1 MDADRRN
8 DTGIFRYIDVE
19 YTPEGHTD
27 AYRWDDFLGIAGGH
41 VYSAMDTIDMVSTG
55 GQYEGDEPEHAYACE
70 IVGCCGLSDG
80 VALFRPV
87 SHDGADLIQIA
98 FLRNDVD
105 DATGAYTERFE
116 AGSFDL
122 PAADLPRSEF
132 GVDLLE
138 YFSGR
143 SFKYTPGVSRELDP
157 QYELDRWAA
166 VVCNGFTAVNVMS
179 SGNVEELGWD
189 YTEMELDPTGTCG
202 LFDGMLLDWDDDTPA
217 ERRDHEAYF
226 PDAFTVG
233 ARILADDWDHELGNN
248 EVRSR
253 CFAIIEDADQFTDHD
268 TARDWL
274 CESTMADF
282 SEVEARTFFQ
292 NLTLMDSEEIAKL
305 DGRPII
311 PSAGAD
317 ECRAAMLA
325 FNERMVPRR
334 RELGLGDTAV
344 VGKTKKSETTSKVV
358 PMKKEQAVHGLGRV
372 DFSGLGYGWGTGY
385 PDSLSVDAIGIDF
398 PSGEHNIILN
408 FSPITHAPD
417 VDGRKLFC
425 HETTIGYDLNAD
437 SWSGATIGPDF
448 WTLDGKEAR
457 EFAENIGLDR
467 LAARAC
473 VRLGIEAPGLKGREA
488 LPIPK
493 ATDVVPEPSVQA
505 EAAKNA
511 VTEVTVI
518 PAWVSFPDEPGTA
531 QYRLFCEQDTEPLD
545 IDEQIFFSGY
555 TAEELCGMVGKTVNG
570 DFTIVGVEEPK
581 KMKATYVRP
590 VQKAY
595 NPADMA
601 AAAKKTAAAKL
612 SGDGSGGGKRI

>member
-1 MDADRRN
+1 MA
-8 DTGIFRYIDVE
+8 E
-19 YTPEGHTD
+19 
-27 AYRWDDFLGIAGGH
+27 
-41 VYSAMDTIDMVSTG
+41 
-55 GQYEGDEPEHAYACE
+55 
-70 IVGCCGLSDG
+70 
-80 VALFRPV
+80 
-87 SHDGADLIQIA
+87 
-98 FLRNDVD
+98 
-105 DATGAYTERFE
+105 
-116 AGSFDL
+116 
-122 PAADLPRSEF
+122 
-132 GVDLLE
+132 
-138 YFSGR
+138 
-143 SFKYTPGVSRELDP
+143 K
-157 QYELDRWAA
+157 YELDRWAA

-233 ARILADDWDHELGNN
+233 ARILADDWDHELGND

-317 ECRAAMLA
+317 ECRAAVLA

-344 VGKTKKSETTSKVV
+344 VGKAKKSEATSKVV
-358 PMKKEQAVHGLGRV
+358 PMKKEQTVHGLGRV
-372 DFSGLGYGWGTGY
+372 DFSGLGYGWGTNY
-385 PDSLSVDAIGIDF
+385 PDSLSVDAIGINP
-398 PSGEHNIILN
+398 PSGERYVILN

-448 WTLDGKEAR
+448 WALDGKEAR
-457 EFAENIGLDR
+457 EFAEKIGLDR

-473 VRLGIEAPGLKGREA
+473 VRLGIEAPGLTGREA

-493 ATDVVPEPSVQA
+493 GVNVAPQISVGINIPGGKCADIAFVDADPGADDLYPTPVRAFTYNGRDEEPDHRTDVH
-505 EAAKNA
+505 
-511 VTEVTVI
+511 
-518 PAWVSFPDEPGTA
+518 
-531 QYRLFCEQDTEPLD
+531 LD
-545 IDEQIFFSGY
+545 GDMVLDGQM
-555 TAEELCGMVGKTVNG
+555 TAETPAHV
-570 DFTIVGVEEPK
+570 
-581 KMKATYVRP
+581 
-590 VQKAY
+590 
-595 NPADMA
+595 PADI
-601 AAAKKTAAAKL
+601 TAAAKEAAAK
-612 SGDGSGGGKRI
+612 SVKPDTVGTDGIKH

>member
-1 MDADRRN
+1 MA
-8 DTGIFRYIDVE
+8 E
-19 YTPEGHTD
+19 
-27 AYRWDDFLGIAGGH
+27 
-41 VYSAMDTIDMVSTG
+41 
-55 GQYEGDEPEHAYACE
+55 
-70 IVGCCGLSDG
+70 
-80 VALFRPV
+80 
-87 SHDGADLIQIA
+87 
-98 FLRNDVD
+98 
-105 DATGAYTERFE
+105 
-116 AGSFDL
+116 
-122 PAADLPRSEF
+122 
-132 GVDLLE
+132 
-138 YFSGR
+138 
-143 SFKYTPGVSRELDP
+143 K
-157 QYELDRWAA
+157 YELDRWAA

-202 LFDGMLLDWDDDTPA
+202 LFDGMLLDWDDDTPT

-282 SEVEARTFFQ
+282 
-292 NLTLMDSEEIAKL
+292 
-305 DGRPII
+305 
-311 PSAGAD
+311 
-317 ECRAAMLA
+317 C
-325 FNERMVPRR
+325 
-334 RELGLGDTAV
+334 
-344 VGKTKKSETTSKVV
+344 
-358 PMKKEQAVHGLGRV
+358 
-372 DFSGLGYGWGTGY
+372 LGYGWGTGY

-493 ATDVVPEPSVQA
+493 ATDVAPEPSVQA

-570 DFTIVGVEEPK
+570 DFTIVGVEEPE

-612 SGDGSGGGKRI
+612 SGDGSGGGKHI

>member
-8 DTGIFRYIDVE
+8 DTGIFRYTDVE

-70 IVGCCGLSDG
+70 IVGCCGLRDG

-116 AGSFDL
+116 A
-122 PAADLPRSEF
+122 
-132 GVDLLE
+132 
-138 YFSGR
+138 
-143 SFKYTPGVSRELDP
+143 
-157 QYELDRWAA
+157 
-166 VVCNGFTAVNVMS
+166 
-179 SGNVEELGWD
+179 
-189 YTEMELDPTGTCG
+189 
-202 LFDGMLLDWDDDTPA
+202 
-217 ERRDHEAYF
+217 
-226 PDAFTVG
+226 
-233 ARILADDWDHELGNN
+233 
-248 EVRSR
+248 
-253 CFAIIEDADQFTDHD
+253 
-268 TARDWL
+268 
-274 CESTMADF
+274 
-282 SEVEARTFFQ
+282 RTFFQ

-317 ECRAAMLA
+317 ECRAAVLA

-570 DFTIVGVEEPK
+570 DFTIVGVEEPE

>member
-1 MDADRRN
+1 MA
-8 DTGIFRYIDVE
+8 E
-19 YTPEGHTD
+19 
-27 AYRWDDFLGIAGGH
+27 
-41 VYSAMDTIDMVSTG
+41 
-55 GQYEGDEPEHAYACE
+55 
-70 IVGCCGLSDG
+70 
-80 VALFRPV
+80 
-87 SHDGADLIQIA
+87 
-98 FLRNDVD
+98 
-105 DATGAYTERFE
+105 
-116 AGSFDL
+116 
-122 PAADLPRSEF
+122 
-132 GVDLLE
+132 
-138 YFSGR
+138 
-143 SFKYTPGVSRELDP
+143 K
-157 QYELDRWAA
+157 YELDRWAA

-268 TARDWL
+268 WL

-317 ECRAAMLA
+317 ECRAALLA

-473 VRLGIEAPGLKGREA
+473 GRLGIEAPGLKGREA

-545 IDEQIFFSGY
+545 IDEQIFFFGY

-570 DFTIVGVEEPK
+570 DFTIVGVEEPE

>member
-1 MDADRRN
+1 MA
-8 DTGIFRYIDVE
+8 E
-19 YTPEGHTD
+19 
-27 AYRWDDFLGIAGGH
+27 
-41 VYSAMDTIDMVSTG
+41 
-55 GQYEGDEPEHAYACE
+55 
-70 IVGCCGLSDG
+70 
-80 VALFRPV
+80 
-87 SHDGADLIQIA
+87 
-98 FLRNDVD
+98 
-105 DATGAYTERFE
+105 
-116 AGSFDL
+116 
-122 PAADLPRSEF
+122 
-132 GVDLLE
+132 
-138 YFSGR
+138 
-143 SFKYTPGVSRELDP
+143 K
-157 QYELDRWAA
+157 YELDRWAA

-317 ECRAAMLA
+317 ECRAAVLA

-334 RELGLGDTAV
+334 HELGLGDTAV

-467 LAARAC
+467 LAAR
-473 VRLGIEAPGLKGREA
+473 VRQARHRGTGAQEPRSAPDPQGHRCR
-488 LPIPK
+488 
-493 ATDVVPEPSVQA
+493 TRTQ
-505 EAAKNA
+505 
-511 VTEVTVI
+511 
-518 PAWVSFPDEPGTA
+518 
-531 QYRLFCEQDTEPLD
+531 R
-545 IDEQIFFSGY
+545 
-555 TAEELCGMVGKTVNG
+555 
-570 DFTIVGVEEPK
+570 
-581 KMKATYVRP
+581 
-590 VQKAY
+590 
-595 NPADMA
+595 
-601 AAAKKTAAAKL
+601 
-612 SGDGSGGGKRI
+612 SGGGGQECRDRGHGHPRVGQFPGRARYRAISTLLRAGHGTARYRRTDLLLRLYRGGAVRHGRQDGQRGLHYRGRRGTGKDEGHLRASRSEGLQPCRYGRRGQEDGRGEAIG

>member
-1 MDADRRN
+1 MDEHEENFKD
-8 DTGIFRYIDVE
+8 IFRYTDVE
-19 YTPEGHTD
+19 YTPDGYSD
-27 AYRWDDFLGIAGGH
+27 VYRWDDFLGIAGGH
-41 VYSAMDTIDMVSTG
+41 VYSAMDTIDSVSPG
-55 GQYEGDEPEHAYACE
+55 GEYEGDEPEHAYACE
-70 IVGCCGLSDG
+70 IVACCGLSDG

-87 SHDGADLIQIA
+87 SHDGADLIQVA

-122 PAADLPRSEF
+122 PAADFPRSES

-143 SFKYTPGVSRELDP
+143 SFKHTPGVS
-157 QYELDRWAA
+157 
-166 VVCNGFTAVNVMS
+166 
-179 SGNVEELGWD
+179 
-189 YTEMELDPTGTCG
+189 
-202 LFDGMLLDWDDDTPA
+202 
-217 ERRDHEAYF
+217 RDHEAYF

-233 ARILADDWDHELGNN
+233 ARILADDWDHELGND

-317 ECRAAMLA
+317 ECRAAVLA

-344 VGKTKKSETTSKVV
+344 VGKTKKSEATSKVV
-358 PMKKEQAVHGLGRV
+358 PMKKEQTVHGLGRV
-372 DFSGLGYGWGTGY
+372 DFSGLGYGWGTKY
-385 PDSLSVDAIGIDF
+385 PDSLSVDAIGIDP
-398 PSGEHNIILN
+398 PSGERYVILN

-448 WTLDGKEAR
+448 WALDGKEAR
-457 EFAENIGLDR
+457 EFAEKIGLDR

-473 VRLGIEAPGLKGREA
+473 VRLGIEAPGLTGREA

-493 ATDVVPEPSVQA
+493 GVNVAPQPSAQA
-505 EAAKNA
+505 EAAK
-511 VTEVTVI
+511 
-518 PAWVSFPDEPGTA
+518 
-531 QYRLFCEQDTEPLD
+531 
-545 IDEQIFFSGY
+545 
-555 TAEELCGMVGKTVNG
+555 
-570 DFTIVGVEEPK
+570 
-581 KMKATYVRP
+581 
-590 VQKAY
+590 
-595 NPADMA
+595 A
-601 AAAKKTAAAKL
+601 AATKMV
-612 SGDGSGGGKRI
+612 SGETGGGKHI